1 MVRRFFKDSALYGF
15 ATILSKGLTVLMV
28 PIYTA
33 FLSKTQL
40 GLLDLLLGAMAVLSM
55 IIGLDIS
62 NALAREYGESGDYE
76 SKRRYSSTALWF
88 SVGIFGV
95 AMALI
100 LPGAGSIAHAAFGDV
115 AAAPAVTAAALCMA
129 CSGIYLVVA
138 QQLRWMMQPGKFG
151 IVSVWFT
158 LVSLSTTLLLVSKYR
173 MGEVGVLYGTM
184 TGAAAGLLLALWF
197 CRGEFALSF
206 NSACLRQMLVFCIP
220 IVPSSLAVV
229 VSQYASRFVLE
240 HDLGRDAVGVF
251 GVATRLGG
259 LAGLVMLGFG
269 SALTPLIYAGH
280 HDPGTPK
287 QLARIFR
294 IFVAVAALGLAGL
307 TLFAPEILALLTRSD
322 YSAAMPLLGWL
333 APAFLLSQMYIFAP
347 GAWIRRR
354 MWWVAAINF
363 GTAAAAVGLNLLLV
377 PRFGLTGAA
386 LATVLAAGLNFGFN
400 MVVSQKFYPVPHHWR
415 ALGAVVI
422 IGMAAMVAAAF
433 LPREISLINL
443 LWKSGLLAMV
453 AMAIIGVGGVE
464 WEWLRRGWDK
474 CTGGPGRRG

>member
-1 MVRRFFKDSALYGF
+1 MVRRFFKDSAIYGI
-15 ATILSKGLTVLMV
+15 ATILSKGVTVLMV

-40 GLLDLLLGAMAVLSM
+40 GLLDLLLGGTAVLSM

-62 NALAREYGESGDYE
+62 NALAREYGETGALDQR
-76 SKRRYSSTALWF
+76 RRYSSTALWF
-88 SVGIFGV
+88 SLGVFG
-95 AMALI
+95 MALVFI
-100 LPGAGSIAHAAFGDV
+100 LPQAELIAHWVIGDKS
-115 AAAPAVTAAALCMA
+115 AAPAVRAAALCMA
-129 CSGIYLVVA
+129 ISGIYLVVA

-197 CRGEFALSF
+197 CRGEFARSF

-269 SALTPLIYAGH
+269 SALTPLIYAGQ

-294 IFVAVAALGLAGL
+294 IFVAVASLGLAGL

-354 MWWVAAINF
+354 MWWVAAINI
-363 GTAAAAVGLNLLLV
+363 GTAAAAVGLNVLLV
-377 PRFGLTGAA
+377 PRLGLPGAA

-433 LPREISLINL
+433 LPREISMINL
-443 LWKSGLLAMV
+443 LWKSGLLAIV

-464 WEWLRRGWDK
+464 WEWLRRGWSK
-474 CTGGPGRRG
+474 CTGGLGRRG

>member
-1 MVRRFFKDSALYGF
+1 
-15 ATILSKGLTVLMV
+15 
-28 PIYTA
+28 
-33 FLSKTQL
+33 
-40 GLLDLLLGAMAVLSM
+40 
-55 IIGLDIS
+55 
-62 NALAREYGESGDYE
+62 
-76 SKRRYSSTALWF
+76 
-88 SVGIFGV
+88 
-95 AMALI
+95 
-100 LPGAGSIAHAAFGDV
+100 
-115 AAAPAVTAAALCMA
+115 
-129 CSGIYLVVA
+129 
-138 QQLRWMMQPGKFG
+138 
-151 IVSVWFT
+151 
-158 LVSLSTTLLLVSKYR
+158 
-173 MGEVGVLYGTM
+173 
-184 TGAAAGLLLALWF
+184 
-197 CRGEFALSF
+197 
-206 NSACLRQMLVFCIP
+206 MLVFCIP

>member
-1 MVRRFFKDSALYGF
+1 MVRRFFKDSVLYGF

-33 FLSKTQL
+33 FLSKPQL
-40 GLLDLLLGAMAVLSM
+40 GLLDLLLGVMAVLSM
-55 IIGLDIS
+55 MIGLDIS
-62 NALAREYGESGDYE
+62 NALAREYGESRDQ
-76 SKRRYSSTALWF
+76 KRKRLYSSTALWF
-88 SVGIFGV
+88 SVGIFAV
-95 AMALI
+95 ALAFI
-100 LPGAGSIAHAAFGDV
+100 LPGAESIAHAAFGDS
-115 AAAPAVTAAALCMA
+115 ATAPAVTAAALCMA
-129 CSGIYLVVA
+129 FSGIYLVVA

-158 LVSLSTTLLLVSKYR
+158 VVSLSTTLLLVSKYR

-184 TGAAAGLLLALWF
+184 TGAGAGFLLALWF

-206 NSACLRQMLVFCIP
+206 DTICLRQMLAFCIP

-269 SALTPLIYAGH
+269 SALTPLIYAGQ

-347 GAWIRRR
+347 GAWIHRR
-354 MWWVAAINF
+354 MWWVAAINI
-363 GTAAAAVGLNLLLV
+363 GTAIAAVGLNILLV

-386 LATVLAAGLNFGFN
+386 LSTILAAGLNFGFN

-415 ALGAVVI
+415 ALGTVVI

-433 LPREISLINL
+433 LPREISLISL
-443 LWKSGLLAMV
+443 LWKSGLLATV
-453 AMAIIGVGGVE
+453 AMAIIAVGGVE
-464 WEWLRRGWDK
+464 REWLRRGWEK
-474 CTGGPGRRG
+474 CTGGLGRRG